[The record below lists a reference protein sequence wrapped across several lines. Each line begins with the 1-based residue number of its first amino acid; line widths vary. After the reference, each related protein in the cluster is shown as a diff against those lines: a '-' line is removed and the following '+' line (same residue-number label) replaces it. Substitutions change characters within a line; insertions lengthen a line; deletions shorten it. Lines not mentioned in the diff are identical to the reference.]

1 MLRQMIY
8 SLSTLAITLSMC
20 FAQTSETKG
29 RSQTRATA
37 QQDKESQIETFG
49 LMLPAYR
56 SLVDPHPPGGLPL
69 TAGAWILEVE
79 TTGGMTGGRKAYAL
93 LTSEGDFTVEH
104 LELYGRL
111 RLTDELAEFET
122 LIKHAR
128 PAEWNKSSKDVSMPS
143 LCQECYKT
151 DLTLYRRESDG
162 TTSGYRVHWDE
173 PATARLVKE
182 VGDIFAAFERIK
194 RRALEPAKKS

>member
-1 MLRQMIY
+1 MVRQLIY
-8 SLSTLAITLSMC
+8 SLATLVITLSTC
-20 FAQTSETKG
+20 FGQTMDAKG
-29 RSQTRATA
+29 RSQTSSTA
-37 QQDKESQIETFG
+37 QQEKERQIETFG

-79 TTGGMTGGRKAYAL
+79 TIGGLTGGRKAYAL
-93 LTSEGDFTVEH
+93 LTSDGDFTVEH

-111 RLTDELAEFET
+111 KLTDELAEFET

-128 PAEWNKSSKDVSMPS
+128 PAEWNKSSKDVSMSS
-143 LCQECYKT
+143 LCQDCYKI

-162 TTSGYRVHWDE
+162 TTSGYRAHWDE